1 MSNFNFDETTYLQQY
16 ADVAQSVANGVYNS
30 GLEHWIK
37 FGFAEGR
44 TPQINFNEQFYLDF
58 NSDVAA
64 AVKNGGFSSALEHYA
79 LFGAGEG
86 RAAVSPISDFNETA
100 YLQANSDVAQ
110 AVANGLFNSG
120 FQHWIEFGV
129 TEGRNAATSFR
140 ENFYLDFNPD
150 VAAAVR
156 NGNFTSGLEHY
167 LMFGA
172 AENRAANATATRA
185 NSLLQQ
191 VLDRGVLRVA
201 VYDDAVG
208 FSQQAADGSF
218 SGIGIDFSRALANAL
233 FGNPDAIEYV
243 VVEAGQDFN
252 AVASGAVDIAA
263 TLPTHSVLR
272 DATLGVD
279 YSPTVFFDTQGVMV
293 RGDSGIS
300 SVEQLSGTSIGV
312 LAGTRSQ
319 QNLED
324 AARRAGITLNIQ
336 TFASQDALFAAY
348 DAGQIGAV
356 SMNRGALSSRIPT
369 LSNPGNQVILE
380 QNLGK
385 EPLAF
390 IFPENQSEFGDVVRW
405 AVNAPIQAEFFGI
418 NSQNVNEFLDGN
430 SDIKR
435 FLGVDGNLGESLGI
449 SNDFALKI
457 IQQIGNYAEIYDRN
471 FDETALP
478 RNLNELM
485 FVEPGGLVY
494 YPPFGGGDRVNVP
507 LVDNDNRNV
516 LQEVLDRGFVRVGVR
531 NDAQGLGFADA
542 NGNLSGFDV
551 DFGRA
556 VAAAVFGDPNAVEF
570 VIQTSGAQR
579 FSDVAN
585 GIVDVTSRNATH
597 NLRRDALLGVD
608 FAPINSY
615 DAQFVVT
622 PTASGIT
629 TLEQLAGGRIGV
641 SAGTTSETRLRE
653 KLSELGI
660 NAEVVAL
667 DNFQTIFQ
675 QYING
680 ELDAITGDGGLII
693 SSLLTLP
700 VEQRD
705 QHQPFPD
712 VLGEEPLAMV
722 VDENQSQWKDVVSG
736 VTYALYEG
744 LELGLTSENVAEA
757 VNSSDPVVRRFLGGE
772 GNIGASLGLPNDFA
786 LNVISAVG
794 NYQEMSDRNFPG
806 IPFDEAAAA
815 PYTEGGSLFSIP
827 FA

>member
-1 MSNFNFDETTYLQQY
+1 MALPNFNENTYLQQN
-16 ADVAQSVANGVYNS
+16 ADVARAVANGSFNS
-30 GLEHWIK
+30 GLHHWTT
-37 FGFAEGR
+37 FGFKEGR
-44 TPQINFNEQFYLDF
+44 TPQIKFSENFYRDYNP
-58 NSDVAA
+58 DVANA
-64 AVKNGGFSSALEHYA
+64 ITNGGFSSGLEHYA
-79 LFGAGEG
+79 
-86 RAAVSPISDFNETA
+86 R
-100 YLQANSDVAQ
+100 
-110 AVANGLFNSG
+110 
-120 FQHWIEFGV
+120 
-129 TEGRNAATSFR
+129 
-140 ENFYLDFNPD
+140 
-150 VAAAVR
+150 
-156 NGNFTSGLEHY
+156 
-167 LMFGA
+167 FGA
-172 AENRAANATATRA
+172 AEGRASVASDTRPGSQLQEIINRGF
-185 NSLLQQ
+185 
-191 VLDRGVLRVA
+191 VRVA
-201 VYDDAVG
+201 VNEDAIG
-208 FSQQAADGSF
+208 FSQREADGSF
-218 SGIGIDFSRALANAL
+218 SGMGVDFSRAIATAL
-233 FGNPDAIEYV
+233 FGDPEAVQYV
-243 VVEAGQDFN
+243 VVAPGQEFTR
-252 AVASGAVDIAA
+252 VANGAVDIAA

-293 RGDSGIS
+293 RGNSGINS
-300 SVEQLSGTSIGV
+300 FEQLQGITIGV
-312 LAGTRSQ
+312 LEGTRSR
-319 QNLED
+319 QNLQD
-324 AARRAGITLNIQ
+324 AASRAGITLNFQIYP
-336 TFASQDALFAAY
+336 SQDALFAAY
-348 DAGQIGAV
+348 DAGRLGAV
-356 SMNRGALSSRIPT
+356 SINRGVLSNRIPT
-369 LSNPGNQVILE
+369 LSNPGNHVILE
-380 QNLGK
+380 ENLGK
-385 EPLAF
+385 EPLGL
-390 IFPENQSEFGDVVRW
+390 IVPENESEWADVVRW

-435 FLGVDGNLGESLGI
+435 FLGVEGNLGASLGV

-457 IQQIGNYAEIYDRN
+457 IQQIGNYEEIYNRN

-494 YPPFGGGDRVNVP
+494 YPPFSGSDRVTVP
-507 LVDNDNRNV
+507 LIDNNDRNV

-531 NDAQGLGFADA
+531 NDAQGLGFADE
-542 NGNLSGFDV
+542 NGNLTGFDV

-556 VAAAVFGDPNAVEF
+556 LAASLFGDPNAVEF

-615 DAQFVVT
+615 DAQFVIT

-641 SAGTTSETRLRE
+641 TAGTTSETRLRE
-653 KLSELGI
+653 KLSAAGI

-693 SSLLTLP
+693 SSILTLP
-700 VEQRD
+700 PEQRD
-705 QHQPFPD
+705 QHQPFPE

-736 VTYALYEG
+736 VTYAVYEA
-744 LELGLTSENVAEA
+744 LELGLTSENVAES
-757 VNSSDPVVRRFLGGE
+757 VNSSDPVIRRFLGGE
-772 GNIGASLGLPNDFA
+772 GNIGESLGLSNDFA
-786 LNVISAVG
+786 LNAISAVG
-794 NYQEMSDRNFPG
+794 NVIEITNRNFPG
-806 IPFDEAAAA
+806 IPFDEATAA
-815 PYTEGGSLFSIP
+815 PYTEGGNLFSIP

>member
-1 MSNFNFDETTYLQQY
+1 MTAINFNENAYLQQNS
-16 ADVAQSVANGVYNS
+16 DVARAVTNGSFNS
-30 GLEHWIK
+30 GLHHWTT
-37 FGFAEGR
+37 FGFKEGR
-44 TPQINFNEQFYLDF
+44 TPQIAFSENFYRDYYP
-58 NSDVAA
+58 DVANA
-64 AVKNGGFSSALEHYA
+64 ITNGGFSSGLEHYA
-79 LFGAGEG
+79 QFGAEEG
-86 RAAVSPISDFNETA
+86 RASVASDTRPGSQ
-100 YLQANSDVAQ
+100 LQEIINR
-110 AVANGLFNSG
+110 G
-120 FQHWIEFGV
+120 FV
-129 TEGRNAATSFR
+129 
-140 ENFYLDFNPD
+140 
-150 VAAAVR
+150 
-156 NGNFTSGLEHY
+156 
-167 LMFGA
+167 
-172 AENRAANATATRA
+172 
-185 NSLLQQ
+185 
-191 VLDRGVLRVA
+191 RVA
-201 VYDDAVG
+201 VNEDAIG
-208 FSQQAADGSF
+208 FSQREADGSF
-218 SGIGIDFSRALANAL
+218 SGMGVDFSRAIATAL
-233 FGNPDAIEYV
+233 FGDPEAVQYV
-243 VVEAGQDFN
+243 VVAPGQEFTR
-252 AVASGAVDIAA
+252 VANGAVDIAA
-263 TLPTHSVLR
+263 TLPTHSLLR

-293 RGDSGIS
+293 RGNSGINS
-300 SVEQLSGTSIGV
+300 IEQLQGITIGV
-312 LAGTRSQ
+312 LEGTRSR
-319 QNLED
+319 QNLQD
-324 AARRAGITLNIQ
+324 AASRAGITLNFQIYP
-336 TFASQDALFAAY
+336 SQDALFAAY
-348 DAGQIGAV
+348 DAGRLGAV
-356 SMNRGALSSRIPT
+356 SINRGVLSNRIAT
-369 LSNPGNQVILE
+369 LSNPGNHVILE
-380 QNLGK
+380 ENLGK
-385 EPLAF
+385 EPLAL
-390 IFPENQSEFGDVVRW
+390 IVPENESEWADLVRW

-418 NSQNVNEFLDGN
+418 NSQNVNEFLNGN

-435 FLGVDGNLGESLGI
+435 FLGVEGNLGESLGV

-457 IQQIGNYAEIYDRN
+457 IQQIGNYEEIYNRN

-494 YPPFGGGDRVNVP
+494 YPPFSGSDRVTVP
-507 LVDNDNRNV
+507 FVDNNDRNV

-531 NDAQGLGFADA
+531 NDAQGLGFADE
-542 NGNLSGFDV
+542 NGNLTGFDV

-570 VIQTSGAQR
+570 VIQPTGAQR

-653 KLSELGI
+653 KLSAAGI

-705 QHQPFPD
+705 QHQPFPE

-736 VTYALYEG
+736 VTYAVTEA

-757 VNSSDPVVRRFLGGE
+757 VNSSDPVIRRFLGGE
-772 GNIGASLGLPNDFA
+772 GNIGESLGLSNDFA
-786 LNVISAVG
+786 LNAISAVG
-794 NYQEMSDRNFPG
+794 NVIEMTNRNFPG
-806 IPFDEAAAA
+806 IPVDEATAA
-815 PYTEGGSLFSIP
+815 PYTEGGSIFSIP

>member
-1 MSNFNFDETTYLQQY
+1 MALPNFNENTYLQQNS
-16 ADVAQSVANGVYNS
+16 DVARAVTNGSFNS
-30 GLEHWIK
+30 GLHHWTT
-37 FGFAEGR
+37 FGFKEGR
-44 TPQINFNEQFYLDF
+44 TPQIAFSENFYRDYNP
-58 NSDVAA
+58 DVANA
-64 AVKNGGFSSALEHYA
+64 ITNGGFSSGLEHYA
-79 LFGAGEG
+79 
-86 RAAVSPISDFNETA
+86 R
-100 YLQANSDVAQ
+100 
-110 AVANGLFNSG
+110 
-120 FQHWIEFGV
+120 
-129 TEGRNAATSFR
+129 
-140 ENFYLDFNPD
+140 
-150 VAAAVR
+150 
-156 NGNFTSGLEHY
+156 
-167 LMFGA
+167 FGA
-172 AENRAANATATRA
+172 AEGRASVASDTRPG
-185 NSLLQQ
+185 SQLQEII
-191 VLDRGVLRVA
+191 DRGFVRVA
-201 VYDDAVG
+201 VNEDAIG
-208 FSQQAADGSF
+208 FSQREADGSF
-218 SGIGIDFSRALANAL
+218 SGMGVDFSRAIATAL
-233 FGNPDAIEYV
+233 FGDPEAVQYV
-243 VVEAGQDFN
+243 VVAPGQEFTR
-252 AVASGAVDIAA
+252 VANGAVDIAA
-263 TLPTHSVLR
+263 TLPTHSLLR

-293 RGDSGIS
+293 RGNSGINS
-300 SVEQLSGTSIGV
+300 IEQLQGITIGV
-312 LAGTRSQ
+312 LEGTRSR
-319 QNLED
+319 QNLQD
-324 AARRAGITLNIQ
+324 AASRAGITLNFQIYP
-336 TFASQDALFAAY
+336 SQDALFAAY
-348 DAGQIGAV
+348 DAGRLGAV
-356 SMNRGALSSRIPT
+356 SINRGVLSNRIPT
-369 LSNPGNQVILE
+369 LSNPGNHVILE
-380 QNLGK
+380 ENLGK
-385 EPLAF
+385 EPLGL
-390 IFPENQSEFGDVVRW
+390 IVPENESEWADVVRW

-435 FLGVDGNLGESLGI
+435 FLGVEGNLGASLGV

-457 IQQIGNYAEIYDRN
+457 IQQIGNYEEIYNRN

-494 YPPFGGGDRVNVP
+494 YPPFSGSDRVTVP
-507 LVDNDNRNV
+507 LVDNNDRNV

-531 NDAQGLGFADA
+531 NDAQGLGFADE

-556 VAAAVFGDPNAVEF
+556 LAASLFGDPNAVEF

-608 FAPINSY
+608 FAPINTY

-653 KLSELGI
+653 KLSAAGI

-667 DNFQTIFQ
+667 DNFQTIFE

-693 SSLLTLP
+693 SSILTLP

-705 QHQPFPD
+705 QHQPFPE

-736 VTYALYEG
+736 VTYAVTEA
-744 LELGLTSENVAEA
+744 LELGLTSENVAES
-757 VNSSDPVVRRFLGGE
+757 VNSSDPVIRRFLGGE
-772 GNIGASLGLPNDFA
+772 GNIGESLGLSNDFA
-786 LNVISAVG
+786 LNAISAVG
-794 NYQEMSDRNFPG
+794 NVIEMINRNFPG
-806 IPFDEAAAA
+806 IPFDEATAA
-815 PYTEGGSLFSIP
+815 PYTEGGNLFSIP

>member
-1 MSNFNFDETTYLQQY
+1 MAIPNFTESTYLQENP
-16 ADVAQSVANGVYNS
+16 DVAQAVANGSYPN
-30 GLEHWIK
+30 GFEHWVK
-37 FGFAEGR
+37 VGFFEGR
-44 TPQINFNEQFYLDF
+44 MPQILFNEQFYLDF
-58 NSDVAA
+58 HPDVAA
-64 AVKNGGFSSALEHYA
+64 AVERGELSSGFEHYA
-79 LFGAGEG
+79 RFGADEG
-86 RAAVSPISDFNETA
+86 RAAVSGISDFNEAA
-100 YLQANSDVAQ
+100 YLQANPDVAQ
-110 AVANGLFNSG
+110 AVASGLFSSG
-120 FQHWIEFGV
+120 FQHWVRVGFA
-129 TEGRNAATSFR
+129 EGRNR
-140 ENFYLDFNPD
+140 EITFQEGFYLDFNPD
-150 VAAAVR
+150 VAAAVA
-156 NGNFTSGLEHY
+156 NGTFASGLEHY
-167 LMFGA
+167 AVFGA
-172 AENRAANATATRA
+172 RENRPPVGSATREG
-185 NSLLQQ
+185 SLLQE
-191 VLDRGVLRVA
+191 VLDRGVVRVA
-201 VYDDAVG
+201 VYDDALG
-208 FSQQAADGSF
+208 FSNREADGSF
-218 SGIGIDFSRALANAL
+218 SGIGIDFSRALATAL
-233 FGNPDAIEYV
+233 FGNPNAIEYV

-252 AVASGAVDIAA
+252 AVANGAADIAA

-279 YSPTVFFDTQGVMV
+279 YSPTVFFDTQGVLV
-293 RGDSGIS
+293 RGNSEIT
-300 SVEQLSGTSIGV
+300 SVPQLAGATIGV
-312 LAGTRSQ
+312 LEGTRSQ

-324 AARRAGITLNIQ
+324 AAQRAGITLNIQ
-336 TFASQDALFAAY
+336 TFSSQDALFAAY

-418 NSQNVNEFLDGN
+418 NSQNVNEFLNGN

-457 IQQIGNYAEIYDRN
+457 IQQIGNYAEIYNRN

-485 FVEPGGLVY
+485 FVEPGGLVF
-494 YPPFGGGDRVNVP
+494 YPPFSGSDRVSVP

-542 NGNLSGFDV
+542 NGNLTGFDV

-608 FAPINSY
+608 FAPINAY

-629 TLEQLAGGRIGV
+629 SLAQLAGGRIGV

-700 VEQRD
+700 IEQRD

-757 VNSSDPVVRRFLGGE
+757 VNSSDPAIRRFLGGE
-772 GNIGASLGLPNDFA
+772 GNIGAGLGLPNDFA

-806 IPFDEAAAA
+806 IPFDPNSV
-815 PYTEGGSLFSIP
+815 PYTEGGFLFSVP

>member
-1 MSNFNFDETTYLQQY
+1 MPASWLEKLSNYRIMTAINFDENAYLQQNS
-16 ADVAQSVANGVYNS
+16 DVARAVTNGSFNN
-30 GLEHWIK
+30 GLHHWIT
-37 FGFAEGR
+37 FGFKEGR
-44 TPQINFNEQFYLDF
+44 TPQIAFSENFYRDYYP
-58 NSDVAA
+58 DVANA
-64 AVKNGGFSSALEHYA
+64 ITNGGFSSGLEHYA
-79 LFGAGEG
+79 
-86 RAAVSPISDFNETA
+86 R
-100 YLQANSDVAQ
+100 
-110 AVANGLFNSG
+110 
-120 FQHWIEFGV
+120 
-129 TEGRNAATSFR
+129 
-140 ENFYLDFNPD
+140 
-150 VAAAVR
+150 
-156 NGNFTSGLEHY
+156 
-167 LMFGA
+167 FGA
-172 AENRAANATATRA
+172 AEGRASVASDTRPG
-185 NSLLQQ
+185 SQLQEII
-191 VLDRGVLRVA
+191 DRGFVRVA
-201 VYDDAVG
+201 VNEDALG
-208 FSQQAADGSF
+208 FSQREADGSF
-218 SGIGIDFSRALANAL
+218 SGIGVDFSRAIATAL
-233 FGNPDAIEYV
+233 FGDPEAVQYV
-243 VVEAGQDFN
+243 VVAPGQEFTR
-252 AVASGAVDIAA
+252 VANGAVDIAA
-263 TLPTHSVLR
+263 TLPTHSLLR

-293 RGDSGIS
+293 RGNSGINS
-300 SVEQLSGTSIGV
+300 IEQLQGITIGV
-312 LAGTRSQ
+312 LEGTRSR
-319 QNLED
+319 QNLQD
-324 AARRAGITLNIQ
+324 AARRAGITLNFQIYP
-336 TFASQDALFAAY
+336 SQDALFAAY
-348 DAGQIGAV
+348 DAGRLGAV
-356 SMNRGALSSRIPT
+356 SINRGVLSNRIPT
-369 LSNPGNQVILE
+369 LSNPGNHVILE
-380 QNLGK
+380 ENLGK
-385 EPLAF
+385 EPLGL
-390 IFPENQSEFGDVVRW
+390 IVPENESEWADVVRW

-435 FLGVDGNLGESLGI
+435 FLGVEGNLGESLEV

-457 IQQIGNYAEIYDRN
+457 IQQIGNYEEIYNRN

-494 YPPFGGGDRVNVP
+494 YPPFSGSDRVTVP
-507 LVDNDNRNV
+507 LVDNDDRNV

-531 NDAQGLGFADA
+531 NDAQGLGFADE

-556 VAAAVFGDPNAVEF
+556 LAASLFGDPNAVEF

-629 TLEQLAGGRIGV
+629 SLEQLAGGRIGV

-653 KLSELGI
+653 KLSAAGI

-705 QHQPFPD
+705 QHQPFPE

-736 VTYALYEG
+736 VTYAIYEA
-744 LELGLTSENVAEA
+744 LELGLTSENVAES
-757 VNSSDPVVRRFLGGE
+757 VNSSDPVIRRFLGVE
-772 GNIGASLGLPNDFA
+772 GNVGESLGLGNDFA
-786 LNVISAVG
+786 LNEISSVG
-794 NYQEMSDRNFPG
+794 NLIEMTNRNFPG
-806 IPFDEAAAA
+806 IPVDEAS
-815 PYTEGGSLFSIP
+815 PVLYTEGGSIFSIP

>member
-1 MSNFNFDETTYLQQY
+1 MTALNFDENAYLQQNS
-16 ADVAQSVANGVYNS
+16 DVARAVTNGSFNS
-30 GLEHWIK
+30 GLHHWTT
-37 FGFAEGR
+37 FGFKEGR
-44 TPQINFNEQFYLDF
+44 TPQIAFSENFYRDYYP
-58 NSDVAA
+58 DVANA
-64 AVKNGGFSSALEHYA
+64 ITNGGFSSGLEHYA
-79 LFGAGEG
+79 
-86 RAAVSPISDFNETA
+86 
-100 YLQANSDVAQ
+100 Q
-110 AVANGLFNSG
+110 
-120 FQHWIEFGV
+120 
-129 TEGRNAATSFR
+129 
-140 ENFYLDFNPD
+140 
-150 VAAAVR
+150 
-156 NGNFTSGLEHY
+156 
-167 LMFGA
+167 FGA
-172 AENRAANATATRA
+172 AEGRASVASDTRPG
-185 NSLLQQ
+185 SQLQEIIE
-191 VLDRGVLRVA
+191 RGFVRVA
-201 VYDDAVG
+201 VNEDAIG
-208 FSQQAADGSF
+208 FSQREADGSF
-218 SGIGIDFSRALANAL
+218 SGMGVDFSRAIATAL
-233 FGNPDAIEYV
+233 FGDPEAVQYV
-243 VVEAGQDFN
+243 VVAPGQEFTR
-252 AVASGAVDIAA
+252 VANGAVDIAA

-293 RGDSGIS
+293 RGNSGINS
-300 SVEQLSGTSIGV
+300 IEQLQGITIGV
-312 LAGTRSQ
+312 LEGTRSR
-319 QNLED
+319 QNLQD
-324 AARRAGITLNIQ
+324 AVRRAGITLNFQIYP
-336 TFASQDALFAAY
+336 SQDALFAAY
-348 DAGQIGAV
+348 DAGRLGAV
-356 SMNRGALSSRIPT
+356 SINRGVLSNRIAT
-369 LSNPGNQVILE
+369 LSNPGNHVILE
-380 QNLGK
+380 ENLGK
-385 EPLAF
+385 EPLGL
-390 IFPENQSEFGDVVRW
+390 IVPENESEWADVVRW

-435 FLGVDGNLGESLGI
+435 FLGVEGNLGASLGV

-457 IQQIGNYAEIYDRN
+457 IQQIGNYEEIYNRN

-494 YPPFGGGDRVNVP
+494 YPPFGGSDRVTVP
-507 LVDNDNRNV
+507 LVDNNDRNV

-531 NDAQGLGFADA
+531 NDAQGLGFADE
-542 NGNLSGFDV
+542 NGNLTGFDV

-556 VAAAVFGDPNAVEF
+556 LAASLFGDPNAVEF

-608 FAPINSY
+608 YAPINNY

-653 KLSELGI
+653 KLSAAGI

-667 DNFQTIFQ
+667 NNFQTIFQ

-693 SSLLTLP
+693 SSILTLP

-705 QHQPFPD
+705 QHQPFPE

-736 VTYALYEG
+736 VTYAVTEA
-744 LELGLTSENVAEA
+744 LELGLTSENVAES
-757 VNSSDPVVRRFLGGE
+757 VNSSDPVIRRFLGGE
-772 GNIGASLGLPNDFA
+772 GNVGESLGLSNDFA
-786 LNVISAVG
+786 LNAISAVG
-794 NYQEMSDRNFPG
+794 NVIEITNRNFPG
-806 IPFDEAAAA
+806 IPFDEATAA
-815 PYTEGGSLFSIP
+815 PYTEGGNLFSIP

>member
-1 MSNFNFDETTYLQQY
+1 MALSNFNENTYLQQN
-16 ADVAQSVANGVYNS
+16 ADVARAVANGSFNS
-30 GLEHWIK
+30 GLHHWVT
-37 FGFAEGR
+37 FGFSEGR
-44 TPQINFNEQFYLDF
+44 TPEIAFSENFYRDYHP
-58 NSDVAA
+58 DVATA
-64 AVKNGGFSSALEHYA
+64 ITNGGFSSGLEHYA
-79 LFGAGEG
+79 
-86 RAAVSPISDFNETA
+86 
-100 YLQANSDVAQ
+100 Q
-110 AVANGLFNSG
+110 
-120 FQHWIEFGV
+120 
-129 TEGRNAATSFR
+129 
-140 ENFYLDFNPD
+140 
-150 VAAAVR
+150 
-156 NGNFTSGLEHY
+156 
-167 LMFGA
+167 FGA
-172 AENRAANATATRA
+172 AEGRASVASDTRPGSQLQEIINR
-185 NSLLQQ
+185 
-191 VLDRGVLRVA
+191 GFLRVA
-201 VYDDAVG
+201 VNEDAIG
-208 FSQQAADGSF
+208 FSQREADGSF
-218 SGIGIDFSRALANAL
+218 SGMGVDFSRAIATAL
-233 FGNPDAIEYV
+233 FGDPEAVQYV
-243 VVEAGQDFN
+243 VVSPGQEFTR
-252 AVASGAVDIAA
+252 VANGAVDIGA

-293 RGDSGIS
+293 RGNSGINS
-300 SVEQLSGTSIGV
+300 IEQLQGITIGV
-312 LAGTRSQ
+312 LEGTRSR

-324 AARRAGITLNIQ
+324 AARRAGITLNFQIYP
-336 TFASQDALFAAY
+336 SQDTLFAAY
-348 DAGQIGAV
+348 DAGRLGAV
-356 SMNRGALSSRIPT
+356 SINRGVLSNRIAT
-369 LSNPGNQVILE
+369 LSNPGNHVILE
-380 QNLGK
+380 ENLGK
-385 EPLAF
+385 EPLGL
-390 IFPENQSEFGDVVRW
+390 IVPENESEWADVVRW

-435 FLGVDGNLGESLGI
+435 FLGVEGNLGESLGV

-457 IQQIGNYAEIYDRN
+457 IQQIGNYEEIYNRN

-494 YPPFGGGDRVNVP
+494 YPPFSGSDRVTVP
-507 LVDNDNRNV
+507 LIDNNDRNV

-531 NDAQGLGFADA
+531 NDAPGLGFADE

-597 NLRRDALLGVD
+597 NLKRDALLGVD

-615 DAQFVVT
+615 DAQFVLT

-653 KLSELGI
+653 KLSAAGI

-667 DNFQTIFQ
+667 DNFPTIFQ

-705 QHQPFPD
+705 QHQPFPE

-736 VTYALYEG
+736 VTYAVYEA

-757 VNSSDPVVRRFLGGE
+757 VNSSDPVVRRFLGVE
-772 GNIGASLGLPNDFA
+772 GNVGESLGLADDFA
-786 LNVISAVG
+786 LNAISAVG
-794 NYQEMSDRNFPG
+794 NLIEMTNRNFPG
-806 IPFDEAAAA
+806 IPFDPSSV
-815 PYTEGGSLFSIP
+815 PYTEGGYLFSIP

>member
-1 MSNFNFDETTYLQQY
+1 MALSNFNESTYLNQN
-16 ADVAQSVANGVYNS
+16 ADVARAVANGSFNS
-30 GLEHWIK
+30 GLHHWVT
-37 FGFAEGR
+37 FGFSEGR
-44 TPQINFNEQFYLDF
+44 TPEIAFSENFYRDYHP
-58 NSDVAA
+58 DVATA
-64 AVKNGGFSSALEHYA
+64 ITNGGFSSGLEHYA
-79 LFGAGEG
+79 
-86 RAAVSPISDFNETA
+86 
-100 YLQANSDVAQ
+100 Q
-110 AVANGLFNSG
+110 
-120 FQHWIEFGV
+120 
-129 TEGRNAATSFR
+129 
-140 ENFYLDFNPD
+140 
-150 VAAAVR
+150 
-156 NGNFTSGLEHY
+156 
-167 LMFGA
+167 FGA
-172 AENRAANATATRA
+172 AEGRASVASDTRPGSQLQEIINR
-185 NSLLQQ
+185 
-191 VLDRGVLRVA
+191 GFLRVA
-201 VYDDAVG
+201 VNEDAIG
-208 FSQQAADGSF
+208 FSQREADGSF
-218 SGIGIDFSRALANAL
+218 SGMGVDFSRAIATAL
-233 FGNPDAIEYV
+233 FGDPEAVQYV
-243 VVEAGQDFN
+243 VVSPGQEFTR
-252 AVASGAVDIAA
+252 VANGAVDIGA

-293 RGDSGIS
+293 RGNSGINS
-300 SVEQLSGTSIGV
+300 IEQLQGITIGV
-312 LAGTRSQ
+312 LEGTRSR

-324 AARRAGITLNIQ
+324 AARRAGITLNFQIYP
-336 TFASQDALFAAY
+336 SQDTLFAAY
-348 DAGQIGAV
+348 DAGRLGAV
-356 SMNRGALSSRIPT
+356 SINRGVLSNRIAT
-369 LSNPGNQVILE
+369 LSNPGNHVILE
-380 QNLGK
+380 ENLGK
-385 EPLAF
+385 EPLGL
-390 IFPENQSEFGDVVRW
+390 IVPENESEWADVVRW

-435 FLGVDGNLGESLGI
+435 FLGVEGNLGESLGV

-457 IQQIGNYAEIYDRN
+457 IQQIGNYEEIYNRN

-494 YPPFGGGDRVNVP
+494 YPPFSGSDRVTVP
-507 LVDNDNRNV
+507 LIDNNDRNV

-531 NDAQGLGFADA
+531 NDAPGLGFADE

-597 NLRRDALLGVD
+597 NLKRDALLGVD

-615 DAQFVVT
+615 DAQFVLT

-653 KLSELGI
+653 KLSAAGI

-667 DNFQTIFQ
+667 DNFPTIFQ

-705 QHQPFPD
+705 QHQPFPE

-736 VTYALYEG
+736 VTYAVYEA

-757 VNSSDPVVRRFLGGE
+757 VNSSDPVVRRFLGVE
-772 GNIGASLGLPNDFA
+772 GNVGESLGLADDFA
-786 LNVISAVG
+786 LNAISAVG
-794 NYQEMSDRNFPG
+794 NLIEMTNRNFPG
-806 IPFDEAAAA
+806 IPFDPSSV
-815 PYTEGGSLFSIP
+815 PYTEGGYLFSIP

>member
-1 MSNFNFDETTYLQQY
+1 MLINSPELATNSNGNVADSLTGETLISAAALPSELVGFNENTYLQQNP
-16 ADVAQSVANGVYNS
+16 DVANA
-30 GLEHWIK
+30 
-37 FGFAEGR
+37 
-44 TPQINFNEQFYLDF
+44 T
-58 NSDVAA
+58 
-64 AVKNGGFSSALEHYA
+64 
-79 LFGAGEG
+79 
-86 RAAVSPISDFNETA
+86 
-100 YLQANSDVAQ
+100 
-110 AVANGLFNSG
+110 ANGLVASSYD
-120 FQHWIEFGV
+120 HWVRFSSS
-129 TEGRNAATSFR
+129 EGRMPQIPFNES
-140 ENFYLDFNPD
+140 FYLDFNPD
-150 VAAAVR
+150 VAEAVA
-156 NGNFTSGLEHY
+156 NGGFSSGLEHY
-167 LMFGA
+167 LNFGA
-172 AENRAANATATRA
+172 AEGRAPVGSATRLG
-185 NSLLQQ
+185 SQLQEI
-191 VLDRGVLRVA
+191 LDRGFLRVA
-201 VYDDAVG
+201 VNDDAIG
-208 FSQQAADGSF
+208 FSNQEADGSF
-218 SGIGIDFSRALANAL
+218 SGIGIDFSRAVATAL
-233 FGNPDAIEYV
+233 FNNPNAIEYV
-243 VVEAGQDFN
+243 VADNPGEDFN
-252 AVASGAVDIAA
+252 LVASGAVDMAA
-263 TLPTHSVLR
+263 TLPTHSILR

-293 RGDSGIS
+293 PGDSGIS
-300 SVEQLSGTSIGV
+300 SVEQLSGITIGV
-312 LAGTRSQ
+312 LEGTRSQ

-324 AARRAGITLNIQ
+324 AAQRAGITLNIQ
-336 TFASQDALFAAY
+336 TFPSQDDLFAAY
-348 DAGQIGAV
+348 DASEIGAV
-356 SMNRGALSSRIPT
+356 SINRGVLSNRIPT

-380 QNLGK
+380 ENIGK

-390 IFPENQSEFGDVVRW
+390 IVPENESEFADVVRW
-405 AVNAPIQAEFFGI
+405 VVNAPIQAEFFGI

-435 FLGVDGNLGESLGI
+435 FLGVSGNLGESLGI
-449 SNDFALKI
+449 DNDFALNI
-457 IQQIGNYAEIYDRN
+457 IQQVGNYEEIYNRN

-494 YPPFGGGDRVNVP
+494 YPPFSGSDQVSVP

-531 NDAQGLGFADA
+531 NDVQGLGFADA
-542 NGNLSGFDV
+542 NGNLTGFDV
-551 DFGRA
+551 DWGRA

-570 VIQTSGAQR
+570 VIQTSAAQR

-597 NLRRDALLGVD
+597 NLKRDALLGVD
-608 FAPINSY
+608 FAPINTY

-622 PTASGIT
+622 PTVSGIT
-629 TLEQLAGGRIGV
+629 ALEQLAGGRIGV
-641 SAGTTSETRLRE
+641 TAGTTSETRLRE

-667 DNFQTIFQ
+667 NNFPTIFQ

-680 ELDAITGDGGLII
+680 ELDAITADGGLII

-700 VEQRD
+700 IEQRD

-712 VLGEEPLAMV
+712 ILGEEPLAMV

-744 LELGLTSENVAEA
+744 VELGLTSENVAEA
-757 VNSSDPVVRRFLGGE
+757 VNSSDPVIRRFLGGE

-794 NYQEMSDRNFPG
+794 NDQEMSDRNFPG
-806 IPFDEAAAA
+806 IVFDPSSV
-815 PYTEGGSLFSIP
+815 PYTEGGFLFSVP

>member
-1 MSNFNFDETTYLQQY
+1 MALSNFNENTYLQQN
-16 ADVAQSVANGVYNS
+16 ADVARAVANGSFNS
-30 GLEHWIK
+30 GLHHWTT
-37 FGFAEGR
+37 FGFKEGR
-44 TPQINFNEQFYLDF
+44 TPQIAFSENFYRDYYP
-58 NSDVAA
+58 DVATA
-64 AVKNGGFSSALEHYA
+64 ITNGGFSSGLEHYA
-79 LFGAGEG
+79 
-86 RAAVSPISDFNETA
+86 R
-100 YLQANSDVAQ
+100 
-110 AVANGLFNSG
+110 
-120 FQHWIEFGV
+120 
-129 TEGRNAATSFR
+129 
-140 ENFYLDFNPD
+140 
-150 VAAAVR
+150 
-156 NGNFTSGLEHY
+156 
-167 LMFGA
+167 FGA
-172 AENRAANATATRA
+172 AEGRASVASDTRPG
-185 NSLLQQ
+185 SQLQEII
-191 VLDRGVLRVA
+191 DRGFVRVA
-201 VYDDAVG
+201 VNEDAIG
-208 FSQQAADGSF
+208 FSQREADGSF
-218 SGIGIDFSRALANAL
+218 SGMGVDFSRAIATAL
-233 FGNPDAIEYV
+233 FGDPEAVQYV
-243 VVEAGQDFN
+243 VVAPGQEFTR
-252 AVASGAVDIAA
+252 VANGAVDIAA
-263 TLPTHSVLR
+263 TLPTHSLLR

-293 RGDSGIS
+293 RGNSGINS
-300 SVEQLSGTSIGV
+300 IEKLQGITIGV
-312 LAGTRSQ
+312 LEGTRSR
-319 QNLED
+319 QNLQD
-324 AARRAGITLNIQ
+324 AARRAGITLNFQI
-336 TFASQDALFAAY
+336 FPSQDALFAAY
-348 DAGQIGAV
+348 DAGRLGAV
-356 SMNRGALSSRIPT
+356 SINRGVLSNRIST
-369 LSNPGNQVILE
+369 LSNPGNHVILE
-380 QNLGK
+380 DNLGK
-385 EPLAF
+385 EPLGL
-390 IFPENQSEFGDVVRW
+390 IVPENESEWADVVRW

-435 FLGVDGNLGESLGI
+435 FLGGEGNLGESLGV

-457 IQQIGNYAEIYDRN
+457 IQQIGNYEEIYNRN

-494 YPPFGGGDRVNVP
+494 YPPFSGSDRVNVP
-507 LVDNDNRNV
+507 LIDNDDRNV

-531 NDAQGLGFADA
+531 NDAQGLGFADE

-551 DFGRA
+551 DYGRA
-556 VAAAVFGDPNAVEF
+556 LAASLFGDPNAVEF

-608 FAPINSY
+608 FAPINNY

-653 KLSELGI
+653 KLSAAGI

-693 SSLLTLP
+693 SSILTLP

-705 QHQPFPD
+705 QHQPFPE

-736 VTYALYEG
+736 VTYAIYEA
-744 LELGLTSENVAEA
+744 LELGLTSENVAES
-757 VNSSDPVVRRFLGGE
+757 VNSSDPVIRSFLGGE
-772 GNIGASLGLPNDFA
+772 GNIGESLGLTNDFA
-786 LNVISAVG
+786 LNAISAVG
-794 NYQEMSDRNFPG
+794 NWSELVDRNFPG
-806 IPFDEAAAA
+806 IPVAEATVA
-815 PYTEGGSLFSIP
+815 PYTEGGSIFSIP

>member
-1 MSNFNFDETTYLQQY
+1 MALPNFNENTYLQQN
-16 ADVAQSVANGVYNS
+16 ADVARAVTNGSFTS
-30 GLEHWIK
+30 GLHHWTT
-37 FGFAEGR
+37 FGFKEGR
-44 TPQINFNEQFYLDF
+44 TPQIAFSENFYRDYYP
-58 NSDVAA
+58 DVANA
-64 AVKNGGFSSALEHYA
+64 ITNGGFSSGLEHYA
-79 LFGAGEG
+79 
-86 RAAVSPISDFNETA
+86 R
-100 YLQANSDVAQ
+100 
-110 AVANGLFNSG
+110 
-120 FQHWIEFGV
+120 
-129 TEGRNAATSFR
+129 
-140 ENFYLDFNPD
+140 
-150 VAAAVR
+150 
-156 NGNFTSGLEHY
+156 
-167 LMFGA
+167 FGA
-172 AENRAANATATRA
+172 AEGRASVASDTRPGSQLQEIINR
-185 NSLLQQ
+185 
-191 VLDRGVLRVA
+191 GFIRVA
-201 VYDDAVG
+201 VNEDAIG
-208 FSQQAADGSF
+208 FSQREADGSF
-218 SGIGIDFSRALANAL
+218 SGIGVDFSRAIATAL
-233 FGNPDAIEYV
+233 FGDPEAVQYV
-243 VVEAGQDFN
+243 VVAPGQEFTR
-252 AVASGAVDIAA
+252 VANGAVDIAA
-263 TLPTHSVLR
+263 TLPTHSLLR

-293 RGDSGIS
+293 RGNSGINS
-300 SVEQLSGTSIGV
+300 IEQLQGITIGV
-312 LAGTRSQ
+312 LEGTRSR
-319 QNLED
+319 QNLQD
-324 AARRAGITLNIQ
+324 AARRAGITLNFQI
-336 TFASQDALFAAY
+336 FPSQDALFAAY
-348 DAGQIGAV
+348 DAGRLGAV
-356 SMNRGALSSRIPT
+356 SINRGVLSNRIPT
-369 LSNPGNQVILE
+369 LSNPANHVILE
-380 QNLGK
+380 ENLGK
-385 EPLAF
+385 EPLGL
-390 IFPENQSEFGDVVRW
+390 IVPENESEWADVVRW

-435 FLGVDGNLGESLGI
+435 FLGVEGNLGASLGV

-457 IQQIGNYAEIYDRN
+457 IQQIGNYAEIYNRN

-494 YPPFGGGDRVNVP
+494 YPPFSGSDRVTVP
-507 LVDNDNRNV
+507 LIDNNDRNV

-531 NDAQGLGFADA
+531 NDAQGLGFADE
-542 NGNLSGFDV
+542 NGNLTGFDV

-556 VAAAVFGDPNAVEF
+556 LAASLFGDPNAVEF

-629 TLEQLAGGRIGV
+629 TLEQLAGRRIGV

-653 KLSELGI
+653 KLSAAGI

-693 SSLLTLP
+693 SSILTLP
-700 VEQRD
+700 PEQRD
-705 QHQPFPD
+705 QHQPFPE

-722 VDENQSQWKDVVSG
+722 VDENQSPWKDVVSG

-744 LELGLTSENVAEA
+744 LELGLTSENVGESI
-757 VNSSDPVVRRFLGGE
+757 NSSDPVVRRFLGVE
-772 GNIGASLGLPNDFA
+772 GNVGESLGLANDFA
-786 LNVISAVG
+786 LNAISAVG
-794 NYQEMSDRNFPG
+794 NYNEVLSRNFPG
-806 IPFDEAAAA
+806 IPFDPNLV
-815 PYTEGGSLFSIP
+815 PYTEGGYLFSIP